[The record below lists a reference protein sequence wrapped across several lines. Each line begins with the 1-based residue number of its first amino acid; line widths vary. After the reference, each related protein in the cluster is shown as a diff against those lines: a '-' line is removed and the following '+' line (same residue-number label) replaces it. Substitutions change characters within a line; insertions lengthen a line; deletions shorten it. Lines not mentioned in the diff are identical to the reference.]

1 MSELYSTKS
10 EVRFDAQLAELQSN
24 IDSIMG
30 PNTQMRNDSIE
41 ALTDSLK
48 NQNGFNA
55 EDQISRNPKG
65 NEEVRTKTLSLMDKG
80 KNIHSP

>member
-65 NEEVRTKTLSLMDKG
+65 NEEVRTKTLSLMDKD